1 MRVAIFTRQG
11 KKTNKNLLIT
21 KKVCTFA
28 FAIQKDGSVAQLNR
42 ALDYGSRGCG
52 FESRR
57 SHQESFRFF
66 SGAFLFVPFP
76 AKAGSR
82 GSSIGLSLT
91 LGNASFSGEKSSG
104 QSPEPLLMLLHGACN
119 AITRRL

>member
-1 MRVAIFTRQG
+1 MRVAIFVGQG

-66 SGAFLFVPFP
+66 SEAFLFVLIPFKEGFESLLITP
-76 AKAGSR
+76 FLRLETASLAR
-82 GSSIGLSLT
+82 EENLRWSSMWL
-91 LGNASFSGEKSSG
+91 
-104 QSPEPLLMLLHGACN
+104 PRMLQAVCN
-119 AITRRL
+119 AITDRL